1 MKMLA
6 LTSGPSQGGF
16 MDATY
21 FHLAMNHFPVIGA
34 VFAMVILAWGIFRDS
49 EEIKNL
55 GFAAMIVTAMVA
67 IPVFLTGEPAEET
80 VEGLPGVLESVI
92 EQHEDFAKFALIAS
106 IVSGVAAFA
115 AFMHGRIRSTHSV
128 VGRSIAIVTL
138 ALSIATVGAMS
149 WTAKL
154 GGVIRH
160 TEIGATTP
168 GQSQPADAKKA
179 DRHKDDDDE

>member
-1 MKMLA
+1 
-6 LTSGPSQGGF
+6 
-16 MDATY
+16 MDPTY

-34 VFAMVILAWGIFRDS
+34 IFAMVILAWGIFRDS

-55 GFAAMIVTAMVA
+55 GFAAMVLTALVA

-80 VEGLPGVLESVI
+80 IEGLPGVLESII
-92 EQHEDFAKFALIAS
+92 EQHEDFAKFALTLAI
-106 IVSGVAAFA
+106 ISGVLGFVAFL
-115 AFMHGRIRSTHSV
+115 HGRIRSTHSV
-128 VGRSIAIVTL
+128 VGRAIAIVTL

-160 TEIGATTP
+160 TEIRAAGP
-168 GQSQPADAKKA
+168 SQSQPAEAKKEA
-179 DRHKDDDDE
+179 RGEEDDD

>member
-1 MKMLA
+1 
-6 LTSGPSQGGF
+6 

-34 VFAMVILAWGIFRDS
+34 IFAMVILAWGIFRDS

-55 GFAAMIVTAMVA
+55 GFASMVVTALVA

-92 EQHEDFAKFALIAS
+92 EPHEDFAKFALTIA
-106 IVSGVAAFA
+106 IVGGIAAFS
-115 AFMHGRIRSTHSV
+115 AFGYSRVRSSHSV
-128 VGRSIAIVTL
+128 IARAMAIVTL
-138 ALSIATVGAMS
+138 ALSIATVGTMS

-160 TEIGATTP
+160 TEIRA
-168 GQSQPADAKKA
+168 SQPTQNEPAEAKN
-179 DRHKDDDDE
+179 DRRKDDDDD